1 MDNIIGRMRQV
12 MAAAA
17 HFCSVGFSAL
27 IKTACLQDETVKG
40 TLALQMVGAAQMLN
54 LRK

>member
-1 MDNIIGRMRQV
+1 

-17 HFCSVGFSAL
+17 HFCSVDFLAL

-40 TLALQMVGAAQMLN
+40 TLASQTLFGAA
-54 LRK
+54 